1 MDSSINFFFEF
12 GEIRSLKKKL
22 IRLWIE
28 EVVRRNKLRTGDL
41 NFIFVR
47 DNKLAKLNRKHL
59 KNNTLT
65 DILTFSFQEE
75 IGLISGDVYIS
86 AERVR
91 ENAVLYKEP
100 LVREYLRVIIHGVL
114 HLIGFNDKTEKEK
127 KIMRLQEEE
136 CLSLY
141 KNLEKRSGELFHV
154 KP

>member
-100 LVREYLRVIIHGVL
+100 LVRE
-114 HLIGFNDKTEKEK
+114 
-127 KIMRLQEEE
+127 
-136 CLSLY
+136 
-141 KNLEKRSGELFHV
+141 
-154 KP
+154 